1 MSPCVS
7 QQRNEE
13 LIREPTPTE
22 IKDAIFAI
30 HLDKAPKPDGFLASF
45 SAQFGNDKIFNSQ
58 IDSFILQQ

>member
-45 SAQFGNDKIFNSQ
+45 SDKIFNSQ

>member
-30 HLDKAPKPDGFLASF
+30 HLDKAPKPDGFLEMIRS
-45 SAQFGNDKIFNSQ
+45 SIVK
-58 IDSFILQQ
+58 